1 MRFDM
6 KVAVLTLALC
16 CSLARYCSHLVL
28 FSRSL
33 SRSRTMAA
41 TTNARSLIIAPSLLA
56 GDFAQLGVE
65 ANRMLE
71 SGADWLHIDVMV
83 RR

>member
-1 MRFDM
+1 
-6 KVAVLTLALC
+6 
-16 CSLARYCSHLVL
+16 
-28 FSRSL
+28 
-33 SRSRTMAA
+33 MAA

-83 RR
+83 RT